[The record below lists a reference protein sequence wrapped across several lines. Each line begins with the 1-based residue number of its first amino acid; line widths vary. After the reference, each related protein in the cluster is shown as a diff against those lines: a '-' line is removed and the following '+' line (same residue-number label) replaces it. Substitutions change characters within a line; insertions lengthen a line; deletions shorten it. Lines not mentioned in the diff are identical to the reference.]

1 MLQLVSIE
9 TVVQPGYDHFLG
21 MRQIA
26 SKGLVHRD
34 LAARNVLLYT
44 NNRVAKISDFG
55 LCSSCDQ
62 TFIYQSTLTK
72 KLPIKWLALE
82 SLTERIFSEKSDIW
96 SFGVLMYEIFT
107 FGQVP
112 YATMNND
119 ELLVFLQ
126 ANGRLERPNNITDE
140 LYEIMYSCWYKD
152 VEKRPNFAQLR
163 EKFDKF

>member
-1 MLQLVSIE
+1 
-9 TVVQPGYDHFLG
+9 
-21 MRQIA
+21 MRHIA

-34 LAARNVLLYT
+34 LAARNVLLYS

-62 TFIYQSTLTK
+62 TFIYISTLTK

-82 SLTERIFSEKSDIW
+82 SLIERIFSEKSDIW
-96 SFGVLMYEIFT
+96 SFGVLMYEVFT
-107 FGQVP
+107 FGQIP
-112 YATMNND
+112 YDPMNND

-126 ANGRLERPNNITDE
+126 ANGRLDRPNNITDE

-152 VEKRPNFAQLR
+152 IEKRPNFAQLH
-163 EKFDKF
+163 ENFDQF